1 MAQTITQGLLK
12 AATHIGS
19 ALMLIFGILG
29 GSFINLEQMPP
40 FLRTISKITPNA
52 WGLDGFTTL
61 ALGGTVSNLREP
73 ITALIIMGV
82 VLFSVAVVLFNR

>member
-1 MAQTITQGLLK
+1 MPAQN
-12 AATHIGS
+12 
-19 ALMLIFGILG
+19 ALPALG

-40 FLRTISKITPNA
+40 FLRTISQITPNA

-73 ITALIIMGV
+73 ITALLIMSV
-82 VLFSVAVVLFNR
+82 VLFSIAVVLFNRQGMVQK